1 MQRLAHP
8 EGEAATARA
17 AARHGVCMGLSS
29 LSTVSLEKVAQAG
42 GPQGLRWFQLYVFKD
57 RDVTRRYFPSHRQ
70 REKGIGMKRE

>member
-1 MQRLAHP
+1 
-8 EGEAATARA
+8 
-17 AARHGVCMGLSS
+17 MGLSS